1 MSDKKRKV
9 IRLSG
14 NFIETLDEGI
24 DSEIQENSETKSL
37 TVKTNDIKKG
47 IKIKSVQL
55 GVPVTGIMLDN
66 KKGNT
71 RLVDVKGSEV
81 GLFDEMGSIYSH
93 DIVLAEIDGVWKSVE
108 HTEKQLNLKRQLN
121 SMGW

>member
-1 MSDKKRKV
+1 MTDKKRKV

-14 NFIETLDEGI
+14 NFVDTLEEGI

-47 IKIKSVQL
+47 TKIKSVQL
-55 GVPVTGIMLDN
+55 GLSVSGIMADN

-81 GLFDEMGSIYSH
+81 GLFDEMGSVYSH
-93 DIVLAEIDGVWKSVE
+93 DIILAEIDGVWKSVE
-108 HTEKQLNLKRQLN
+108 HTEKQLNLKRQLK

>member
-1 MSDKKRKV
+1 MSDEKRKV

-14 NFIETLDEGI
+14 NFVETLEEGI

-47 IKIKSVQL
+47 TKIKSVQL

-93 DIVLAEIDGVWKSVE
+93 DIILAEIDGVWKSVE
-108 HTEKQLNLKRQLN
+108 HTEKQLNLKRQLK

>member
-1 MSDKKRKV
+1 MSDEKRKV

-14 NFIETLDEGI
+14 NFVETLEEGI

-93 DIVLAEIDGVWKSVE
+93 DIILAEIDGVWKSVE

>member
-1 MSDKKRKV
+1 MSDEKRKV

-14 NFIETLDEGI
+14 NFIETLEEGI

-55 GVPVTGIMLDN
+55 CVPVTGIMLDN

-93 DIVLAEIDGVWKSVE
+93 DIILAEIDGVWKSVE

>member
-1 MSDKKRKV
+1 MSDEKRKV

-14 NFIETLDEGI
+14 NFAETLEEGI

-47 IKIKSVQL
+47 TKIKSVQL
-55 GVPVTGIMLDN
+55 GLSVSGIMADN

-81 GLFDEMGSIYSH
+81 GLFDEMGSVYSH
-93 DIVLAEIDGVWKSVE
+93 DIILAEIDGVWKSVE
-108 HTEKQLNLKRQLN
+108 HTEKQLNLKRQLK

>member
-1 MSDKKRKV
+1 M
-9 IRLSG
+9 
-14 NFIETLDEGI
+14 T
-24 DSEIQENSETKSL
+24 
-37 TVKTNDIKKG
+37 TNEIKKG
-47 IKIKSVQL
+47 MKIKSVQL

-81 GLFDEMGSIYSH
+81 GFFDEMGSVYSH
-93 DIVLAEIDGVWKSVE
+93 DIILVE
-108 HTEKQLNLKRQLN
+108 VNSNWVEVTHTEKQLKLQKSLA